1 MPVLNKAG
9 LTQQEFLDQYNSNQY
24 EKPSVTADMVIFTIN
39 DEEQDNYRKLA
50 NKQLQILMIKR
61 GDHPCIHQWALPGG
75 FAHVNEDLDVTAY
88 RELKEETNLENI
100 YMEQLYTWGE
110 TERDPR
116 TRVISTSFLALV
128 NRESLTPLQAGDDAI
143 DAQWFNVKTRLIQE
157 VRQIHQNGTI
167 TKENLIELTLTNNDI
182 ELSAQIKI
190 TKIIEDQV
198 TKIHYQMIESKD
210 IAFDHGKIIYYSLER
225 LRNKVEYTHIA
236 FNLLP
241 KFFTLTELQQVYEI
255 ILDKEL
261 LTANFRRKTAGM
273 VTSINDKKK
282 DKGHRPSQLF
292 KLNTK
297 WVEDNFFVN

>member
-1 MPVLNKAG
+1 MGVINAAG
-9 LTQQEFLDQYNSNQY
+9 LTELEFLAQYNGNKY

-39 DEEQDNYRKLA
+39 DEEQDNYRKLP
-50 NKQLQILMIKR
+50 NKQLQLLMIKR
-61 GDHPCIHQWALPGG
+61 GDHPCINQWALPGG

-88 RELKEETNLENI
+88 RELKEETNLDNI

-110 TERDPR
+110 AERDPR

-128 NRESLTPLQAGDDAI
+128 NSESLKKLRAGDDAS
-143 DAQWFNVKTRLIQE
+143 DAQWFTVKTRLIQE
-157 VRQIHQNGTI
+157 VRHIHQNGTI
-167 TKENLIELTLTNNDI
+167 TKENLVELMLINNDI
-182 ELSAQIKI
+182 ELSARILI
-190 TKIIEDQV
+190 TKIIEDNV
-198 TKIHYQMIESKD
+198 TKIEYQMIESKD

-225 LRNKVEYTHIA
+225 LRNKVEYSHIA
-236 FNLLP
+236 FNLMP

-273 VTSINDKKK
+273 VTAINDKKK

-292 KLNTK
+292 KLNTT
-297 WVEDNFFVN
+297 WIEDNFFIN